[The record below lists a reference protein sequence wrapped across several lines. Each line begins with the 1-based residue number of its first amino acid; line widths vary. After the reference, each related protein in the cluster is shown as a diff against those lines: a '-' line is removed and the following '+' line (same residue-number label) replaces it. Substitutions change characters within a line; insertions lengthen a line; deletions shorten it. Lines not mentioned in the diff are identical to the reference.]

1 MLLFLSCFFVMDAA
15 NASEKI
21 SIQLAWCHQFQFGGY
36 YAALDKG
43 YYHQEG
49 FDVTIIEGGNGTFAR
64 EAVRRN
70 QAQYGVAGTELIL
83 HRADGDPFVV
93 LAPIFQ
99 HSPSIILARRDSG
112 IFTIQDLIGRRVM
125 LLPDR
130 KDAEILAA
138 LLNEGISPNKIQW
151 VDQTY
156 RLEDLMEGRTD
167 AMSAYLTNE
176 PWQLLQNKIE
186 PVIISPRAYGVD
198 FYSDCLFTTQN
209 EIKKH
214 PERVKA
220 FLDASL
226 NGWEYAMDHPEE
238 IIDLLIRDYGVKKT
252 RNHLRYE
259 AEAIRKIML
268 PDLIQIGHMNPGR
281 WRHIA
286 RTYQKLELIPTDFSL
301 EGFLYN
307 PNPSREDFTWLKR
320 IAAIAVGVCAL
331 FIMAILILSF
341 FNRKLKKEVEKRKQ
355 AEHTLRD
362 KEHLL
367 NEMGNLARIGGW
379 EHDLVTGRA
388 VWTDETYKIMGFD
401 ESGHIPN
408 ADEHLDY
415 YPPQDREALKR
426 AYKLSMRSGEK
437 FSLKLQCRTSKGQ
450 LIWGHVVGLPE
461 FFNGKCIKMK
471 GTFQDITDQKKM
483 ETQLHQAQKMEAV
496 GRLAGGVAHD
506 FNNMLSVILGNTEML
521 LEDMDKN
528 DPLTENVQEIHKAT
542 ERSAGLTRQLLAF
555 ARRQT
560 IAPRVLN
567 INQVVGDMLKM
578 LQRLI
583 GEDIELIWLPGKEI
597 WPVRMDP
604 SQVDQLLANLCL
616 NARDAIKDTGRVTI
630 ETANIVLNT
639 DYCRDHPGFHPGKFV
654 MVVVSDNG
662 SGMDR
667 ETRENLFEPFFTTK
681 SDGRGSGLGLATV
694 YGIVKQNNG
703 FINVYS
709 EPNRGSTFK
718 LYLPAPEQASMP
730 EPKEPTAPPLPTG
743 HGTVL
748 VVEDD
753 TAILKITQM
762 ILERLGYTVFTC
774 NNPENAIQMTKAP
787 DGITVDLLITDV
799 IMPGMNGRQLSEK
812 LLRIYPNMK
821 CLFMSGYT
829 ANVIA
834 HHGVLEK
841 GVNFINKPFSR
852 QELAKSVRQVFG
864 GE

>member
-1 MLLFLSCFFVMDAA
+1 MAAA

-21 SIQLAWCHQFQFGGY
+21 SIQLAWKHQFQFAGY

-43 YYHQEG
+43 YYRQSAL
-49 FDVTIIEGGNGTFAR
+49 DVTILEGGNGSFAR
-64 EAVRRN
+64 ETVRRK

-93 LAPIFQ
+93 LAPVFQ
-99 HSPSIILARRDSG
+99 HSPSILLARRDSG
-112 IFTIQDLIGRRVM
+112 IFTIQDLIGKRVM
-125 LLPDR
+125 VLPDR
-130 KDAEILAA
+130 KDADILAA
-138 LLNEGISPNKIQW
+138 FLNEGISPDTIQW
-151 VDQTY
+151 MDQTY
-156 RLEDLMEGRTD
+156 RLEDLMEGHTD

-176 PWQLLQNKIE
+176 PWLMLQNKIE

-209 EIKKH
+209 ELKKH

-226 NGWEYAMDHPEE
+226 DGWEYAMAHPEE
-238 IIDLLIRDYGVKKT
+238 IIDLLINDYGVRKT
-252 RNHLRYE
+252 RDHLRYE

-281 WRHIA
+281 WRHIKG
-286 RTYQKLELIPTDFSL
+286 TYQKLGLLPADFSL
-301 EGFLYN
+301 KGFLYN

-320 IAAIAVGVCAL
+320 IAIIAVGICLL
-331 FIMAILILSF
+331 FTMAILILSV

-355 AEHTLRD
+355 AEETLRD

-379 EHDLVTGRA
+379 EHDLITGRA

-401 ESGHIPN
+401 ASGHIPN

-415 YPPQDREALKR
+415 YPPKDREALKTAYQR
-426 AYKLSMRSGEK
+426 AMKNGEK
-437 FSLKLQCRTSKGQ
+437 FSLKLQCRTSKGR

-461 FFNGKCIKMK
+461 CANGRCIRMK

-483 ETQLHQAQKMEAV
+483 ETRLHQAQKMEAV

-506 FNNMLSVILGNTEML
+506 FNNMLSVILGNTEIL
-521 LEDMDKN
+521 LEDMDRE
-528 DPLTENVQEIHKAT
+528 DPLTANVQEIHRAT
-542 ERSAGLTRQLLAF
+542 ERSAALTRQLLAF

-583 GEDIELIWLPGKEI
+583 GEDIELTWLPGKGV

-616 NARDAIKDTGRVTI
+616 NARDAIKDTGKVTI
-630 ETANIVLNT
+630 ETDNVVFTA
-639 DYCRDHPGFHPGKFV
+639 DYCQDHPGFRPGKFI

-681 SDGRGSGLGLATV
+681 PNGQGSGLGLATV
-694 YGIVKQNNG
+694 YGIMKQNRG

-709 EPNRGSTFK
+709 EPDSGSTFK
-718 LYLPAPEQASMP
+718 LYLPAQEQSEIPESQSP
-730 EPKEPTAPPLPTG
+730 VSTPLPTG

-753 TAILKITQM
+753 AAILKIAHM
-762 ILERLGYTVFTC
+762 ILERMGYTVFTC
-774 NNPENAIQMTKAP
+774 NRPEDAIKMAKTPK
-787 DGITVDLLITDV
+787 GSTIDLLITDV
-799 IMPGMNGRQLSEK
+799 VMPGMNGRQLSEK
-812 LLRIYPNMK
+812 LIQLHPGMK

-829 ANVIA
+829 ADVIA
-834 HHGVLEK
+834 HHGVLEQ
-841 GVNFINKPFSR
+841 GVHFINKPFSR
-852 QELAKSVRQVFG
+852 QELSNSVLQVLG
-864 GE
+864 GK